1 MVFASVNRQSFPS
14 LLTLKTN
21 SSNRTQLM
29 INYRDQL
36 HVAYEYLDL
45 VEQYY
50 TKNWKNHVYKLLQ
63 PHLCALSPNAK
74 NLRVQL
80 SGCKTIPECRNF
92 LEIISTMISHIED
105 ATIDPK
111 FTYYYRHRRM

>member
-1 MVFASVNRQSFPS
+1 
-14 LLTLKTN
+14 
-21 SSNRTQLM
+21 M

-36 HVAYEYLDL
+36 GVAYEYLDL

-50 TKNWKNHVYKLLQ
+50 TKTGKTTCTNYCSRI
-63 PHLCALSPNAK
+63 CALSPTAK

-80 SGCKTIPECRNF
+80 SGCKTIQECRNI
-92 LEIISTMISHIED
+92 LDIISRMIARIEG

-111 FTYYYRHRRM
+111 FTYYYRHRRV